1 MEENKPKVGRFSL
14 NFGALAGA
22 AGIVFSL
29 MLYFADMHH
38 ERSMG
43 IQAVQFAILAIF
55 VVLAVMQ
62 YKKAN
67 GGYLNLIDALKMGAG
82 VAAISFV
89 VGTIYF
95 LIFSNIIEPNFMEEA
110 YEVGK
115 QQMME
120 QNPNLTAEQVNQG
133 IEMQK
138 RFFWV
143 IMAVFMIISV
153 VFGFVVS
160 LIAGLI
166 MKKDKPAY

>member
-1 MEENKPKVGRFSL
+1 MEENQPKVSRFSL
-14 NFGALAGA
+14 NFGALAGL

-29 MLYFADMHH
+29 MLYIAGMQH
-38 ERSMG
+38 EQGFG
-43 IQAVQFAILAIF
+43 IQAVQFSIVALF
-55 VVLAVMQ
+55 VVLAIMQ

-67 GGYLNLIDALKMGAG
+67 SGYLNLIEAFKMGAG

-95 LIFSNIIEPNFMEEA
+95 LIFSNVIEPNFMEEA
-110 YEVGK
+110 YEIGRQK
-115 QQMME
+115 MME
-120 QNPNLTAEQVNQG
+120 QNPNLTAEQADQG

-153 VFGFVVS
+153 IWGFIVS

>member
-1 MEENKPKVGRFSL
+1 MDENQPKVGRFSL
-14 NFGALAGA
+14 NYGALAGV

-38 ERSMG
+38 ERNAG
-43 IQAVQFAILAIF
+43 IQSVQFALLAVF
-55 VVLAVMQ
+55 VVLAIFQ
-62 YKKAN
+62 FKKAN
-67 GGYLNLIDALKMGAG
+67 GGYLSLIDALKMGAG

-89 VGTIYF
+89 IGIVYF
-95 LIFSNIIEPNFMEEA
+95 LIFSNLIEPNFMEEA
-110 YEVGK
+110 YELGK
-115 QQMME
+115 QQMIE

-153 VFGFVVS
+153 VFGFIVS